1 MAEGLAIILD
11 VLETEFRGKSW
22 NGLSLAPT
30 LGKLGAAEAARTDT
44 FEGYSAWSVA
54 LHCTKC
60 KILAARDLGV
70 AAPEW
75 AFPAETWFPEPG
87 DKGQPA
93 WDRDRATLADAHDA
107 MMAGLRAFPA
117 SSLGDEMPTWK
128 SPWETVIAWLVTHD
142 SFHGAQVRSMGLP
155 TFRTK
160 RHD

>member
-1 MAEGLAIILD
+1 
-11 VLETEFRGKSW
+11 
-22 NGLSLAPT
+22 
-30 LGKLGAAEAARTDT
+30 
-44 FEGYSAWSVA
+44 
-54 LHCTKC
+54 
-60 KILAARDLGV
+60 
-70 AAPEW
+70 
-75 AFPAETWFPEPG
+75 
-87 DKGQPA
+87 
-93 WDRDRATLADAHDA
+93 